1 MESFYLSMK
10 KVARLTCYITAIAV
24 LAWLVLA
31 SHRVFT
37 QGFLL
42 GIFISACNGVI
53 LLIKTKQIGE
63 MTVDPSKRVRG
74 TGMLQRM
81 LLGGFAVYMAD
92 RLPHIFSVLGVV
104 SGLFVVQILALI
116 VTVTHS
122 KY

>member
-10 KVARLTCYITAIAV
+10 KVAQYTCYIAAIAV
-24 LAWLVLA
+24 LAWLILV
-31 SHRVFT
+31 SHRVFI

-42 GIFISACNGVI
+42 GLFVSACNGLI
-53 LLIKTKQIGE
+53 LFIKTKQVGE

-92 RLPHIFSVLGVV
+92 RLPHIFAVLGVV
-104 SGLFVVQILALI
+104 AGLFVVQILALI
-116 VTVTHS
+116 ITVTHS